1 MPLGFVGATSF
12 LLALLELKQHDPR
25 EKTET
30 QNPSAYFGSLSV
42 IFEAVKSFT
51 VKRLSRVCYDQFLE
65 ISMNKAPRARTMYRY
80 LSAIFNITCLHPV
93 FLCITKL
100 FFRVVPKYCVTLAA
114 SIEAMESQW
123 LQDAIRLSLKA
134 TGGEKGPP
142 EQRDPRFRKLV
153 EGILFS
159 RKFVPTYHIVLLSFI
174 FLLSVI
180 HWTEKTIRWRRRRDF
195 RLKVLQDENAF
206 DNAVKS
212 GPHLADDGQDLN
224 GVYSSSSSTMEG
236 AASPPQKGLE
246 ELAPLLHPE
255 QTFRSPHRSVY
266 GTAKA
271 IFMYQPRPI
280 PIVNKILP
288 SNGTSITI
296 LALMALNIFYI
307 FFHINLNVF
316 ELFVLADRFGM
327 MFVANLPLLY
337 ILAAK
342 NQPLKFLTGRSY
354 ESLNIFHR
362 RLGEFLCL
370 AALFH
375 CTGMIVVWY
384 TIIRP
389 NDPEFTQI
397 LLTKMFL
404 LGIGAFISYELLY
417 LTSLASF
424 RQGWYELF
432 LGLHVILQ
440 TAALIFVFFHHQM
453 ARPYVGIAL
462 GIFLLDR
469 MVYRIGF
476 KSTTIGAYTK
486 ILEDEDT
493 VRLTSAIF
501 IQPRSR
507 WTPLFGGSILSGW
520 KATDH
525 IFLSVP
531 SLSSKHFVQAHPFTI
546 ASKGPLPGDD
556 EGRLEL
562 LIRAQDGFS
571 RDLLN
576 AARLHKHLNIRI
588 DGPYRSSHARTMLE
602 DSDVAIVI
610 AGGSGIAVGFPLIHY
625 LLDISRS
632 TDTEIAPT
640 YLLQRQ
646 KIVLI
651 WVIHEE
657 AHLSWVGRPA
667 LADAENRGVE
677 IIIPQA
683 TEEIGRP
690 DLRGMIYK
698 IVEKF
703 GNGKR
708 TRVVASG
715 PGSMGRA
722 VRNTC
727 AGLVRD
733 GRNVNVAIEKFGW

>member
-1 MPLGFVGATSF
+1 MDEEQTPG
-12 LLALLELKQHDPR
+12 
-25 EKTET
+25 
-30 QNPSAYFGSLSV
+30 
-42 IFEAVKSFT
+42 
-51 VKRLSRVCYDQFLE
+51 
-65 ISMNKAPRARTMYRY
+65 ARTICQYP
-80 LSAIFNITCLHPV
+80 SAIFNLLHFHLV
-93 FLCITKL
+93 FLCITSL
-100 FFRVVPKYCVTLAA
+100 FIEVISRCHVTLAI
-114 SIEAMESQW
+114 SIRAMESQW

-134 TGGEKGPP
+134 TDGEKGPP

-159 RKFVPTYHIVLLSFI
+159 RKFVPTYYLVVLGFVCLLSA
-174 FLLSVI
+174 I
-180 HWTEKTIRWRRRRDF
+180 HWTEKAIRWRRRRAS
-195 RLKVLQDENAF
+195 RLRVLGDEIAF
-206 DNAVKS
+206 DNAIKPTS
-212 GPHLADDGQDLN
+212 RISDDGQDRDDI
-224 GVYSSSSSTMEG
+224 YSSNSSTMEG
-236 AASPPQKGLE
+236 TASPPRKHLDE
-246 ELAPLLHPE
+246 EMPLLHNE
-255 QTFRSPHRSVY
+255 QALRPLHRWSVY

-271 IFMYQPRPI
+271 ILIYQPRPI

-288 SNGTSITI
+288 SNGTSIV
-296 LALMALNIFYI
+296 LSAFMALNIFYI
-307 FFHINLNVF
+307 FFHINLNIF

-327 MFVANLPLLY
+327 IFVANLPLLY
-337 ILAAK
+337 LLAAK

-362 RLGEFLCL
+362 RLGELLCL

-375 CTGMIVVWY
+375 STGMIVVWY
-384 TIIRP
+384 TIITP
-389 NDPEFTQI
+389 NGSGLTQF
-397 LLTKMFL
+397 LLIKMVL

-424 RQGWYELF
+424 RQRWYELF
-432 LGLHVILQ
+432 LGLHAILQ
-440 TAALIFVFFHHQM
+440 AAALVFIFFHHQT

-469 MVYRIGF
+469 LIYRIGI

-493 VRLTSAIF
+493 IRLSSTVF
-501 IQPRSR
+501 IQPEPR
-507 WTPLFGGSILSGW
+507 WAALFGGSILSGW

-525 IFLSVP
+525 VFITVP
-531 SLSSKHFVQAHPFTI
+531 SLSSKHITQAHPFTI
-546 ASKGPLPGDD
+546 ASKGPLGGED
-556 EGRLEL
+556 EARLDL

-576 AARLHKHLNIRI
+576 AARLHKHLSIRL
-588 DGPYRSSHARTMLE
+588 DGPYGSSHARTMLE
-602 DSDVAIVI
+602 ESDLAIVV
-610 AGGSGIAVGFPLIHY
+610 AGGSGIAVGFPLIHH
-625 LLDISRS
+625 LLDIPRS
-632 TDTEIAPT
+632 TDMETAST
-640 YLLQRQ
+640 YFLLRQ

-657 AHLSWVGRPA
+657 AHISWVGRPA
-667 LADAENRGVE
+667 LADAENRGAE

-690 DLRGMIYK
+690 DLRGMICE

-703 GNGKR
+703 GNGKK

-715 PGSMGRA
+715 PDSMGRA

-727 AGLVRD
+727 SGLVRD
-733 GRNVNVAIEKFGW
+733 GRNVDVAIEKFGW